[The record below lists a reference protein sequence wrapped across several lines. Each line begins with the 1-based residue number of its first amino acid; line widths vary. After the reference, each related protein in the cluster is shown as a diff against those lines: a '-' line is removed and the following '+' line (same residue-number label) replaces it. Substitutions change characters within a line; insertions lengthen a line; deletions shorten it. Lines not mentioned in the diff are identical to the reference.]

1 MAINRASI
9 AKELLPGL
17 NAVFG
22 MEYGEVNNEHEPLYE
37 IENSDRAFEEEVLFT
52 GFGTAPT
59 KGEGASVSY
68 DDAQESYTARYT
80 AETVALAFAVTEEA
94 MEDNLYDTFAKL
106 RARGLARA
114 MANTKQVKAANIYNN
129 GFTDT
134 IGDGAAF
141 FSASHPTI
149 SDGLQSNLL
158 GAADLSEATLETALT
173 AIQKIKDDRGI
184 LIGASAVSLHIP
196 VDYWA
201 VADRVLSSP
210 GNTQTSAADANP
222 TRTPSMQPVTWGWF
236 LKVTTL
242 TVALLT
248 RMHGLLKR
256 TYRTARRCLCGRRF
270 RPRWSRT
277 SILAIFDSKHGSVTA
292 SVCRIGVAGLV
303 VLVNQQMREGG
314 FGHSLFI
321 LKGEINGYEY

>member
-22 MEYGEVNNEHEPLYE
+22 MEYGEVNNELEPLFE

-52 GFGTAPT
+52 SFGSAPV

-106 RARGLARA
+106 RAKGLARA
-114 MANTKQVKAANIYNN
+114 MANTKQVKAANVFNN

-134 IGDGAAF
+134 IGDATAF
-141 FSASHPTI
+141 FNTSHPTVG
-149 SDGLQSNLL
+149 DGVQSNLI
-158 GAADLSEATLETALT
+158 AASDISEATLETALT
-173 AIQKIKDDRGI
+173 NVQKIKDDRGI

-196 VDYWA
+196 VDSWA
-201 VADRVLSSP
+201 IADRILSSP
-210 GNTQTSAADANP
+210 GNTQASGGQAANP
-222 TRTPSMQPVTWGWF
+222 NINAINAVRHLGMLPEGY
-236 LKVTTL
+236 
-242 TVALLT
+242 
-248 RMHGLLKR
+248 HIN
-256 TYRTARRCLCGRRF
+256 RRF
-270 RPRWSRT
+270 TDTT
-277 SILAIFDSKHGSVTA
+277 SWFVKTDVPNGTKMFVRSPLQTKMEPDFDTGNLRFKARERYSFGVSDWRGWAGSLGT
-292 SVCRIGVAGLV
+292 
-303 VLVNQQMREGG
+303 
-314 FGHSLFI
+314 
-321 LKGEINGYEY
+321 

>member
-9 AKELLPGL
+9 SKELLPGL

-22 MEYGEVNNEHEPLYE
+22 MEYGEVNNEHEPLFD

-106 RARGLARA
+106 RAKGLARA
-114 MANTKQVKAANIYNN
+114 MANTKQVKAANIFNN
-129 GFTDT
+129 GFSDT
-134 IGDGAAF
+134 IGDSAAF
-141 FSASHPTI
+141 FSAAHPTI
-149 SDGLQSNLL
+149 SDGNQSNLL
-158 GAADLSEATLETALT
+158 AASDLAESTLETALT
-173 AIQKIKDDRGI
+173 SIQKIKDDRGI

-222 TRTPSMQPVTWGWF
+222 NTNAINAVRHMGMVPEGYFINRRLTDTDAWF
-236 LKVTTL
+236 VKTDAPNGTKMFVRSPLQTKMEPDFDTGNL
-242 TVALLT
+242 
-248 RMHGLLKR
+248 RFK
-256 TYRTARRCLCGRRF
+256 ARERYSFGVSDWRGF
-270 RPRWSRT
+270 
-277 SILAIFDSKHGSVTA
+277 FGS
-292 SVCRIGVAGLV
+292 AG
-303 VLVNQQMREGG
+303 
-314 FGHSLFI
+314 
-321 LKGEINGYEY
+321 

>member
-9 AKELLPGL
+9 SKELLPGL

-22 MEYGEVNNEHEPLYE
+22 MEYGEVNNEHEPLFE

-68 DDAQESYTARYT
+68 DDAQESYSARYT
-80 AETVALAFAVTEEA
+80 AETIALAFAVTEEA

-106 RARGLARA
+106 RAKGLARA
-114 MANTKQVKAANIYNN
+114 MANTKQVKAANIFNN
-129 GFTDT
+129 GFSDT

-173 AIQKIKDDRGI
+173 TAQKTKDDRGI
-184 LIGASAVSLHIP
+184 LIGASVVSLHIP

-201 VADRVLSSP
+201 VADKILSSP
-210 GNTQTSAADANP
+210 GNTGTSAASANP
-222 TRTPSMQPVTWGWF
+222 NTNAINAIRNMGMVPEGYFINRRLTDTDAWF
-236 LKVTTL
+236 VKTDVPNGTKMFVRSPLQTKMEPDFDTGNL
-242 TVALLT
+242 
-248 RMHGLLKR
+248 RFK
-256 TYRTARRCLCGRRF
+256 ARERYSFGVSDWRGF
-270 RPRWSRT
+270 
-277 SILAIFDSKHGSVTA
+277 FGS
-292 SVCRIGVAGLV
+292 AG
-303 VLVNQQMREGG
+303 
-314 FGHSLFI
+314 
-321 LKGEINGYEY
+321 